1 MKIVTNDK
9 LIERNKKI
17 GNYLSIGS
25 IIILGVGMY
34 LSFQDNMIQYSYLA
48 LIFGFGFSQFGISL
62 GNKFGRSPRPFEALG
77 DNLKGLAETFTL
89 YNYHGPAAHMLVGP
103 AGIWV
108 ISPFPQK
115 GTISYGNNKW
125 SQKGANWYMK
135 VFAQEGLGKPDKEA
149 AVAAEEV
156 VKYLNKNN
164 LSELAPFVNP
174 VVVFT
179 NDKAV
184 VSAAEAP
191 VQTVHVAK
199 LKDMMRREAKKTNL
213 STEMLHPLI
222 NNLPK
227 PEK

>member
-1 MKIVTNDK
+1 MKIVSNEN

-48 LIFGFGFSQFGISL
+48 LIFGFATSQFGISL
-62 GNKFGRSPRPFEALG
+62 GNKFGRAPRPFEAIG

-89 YNYHGPAAHMLVGP
+89 FNYYGPAAHLLIGP

-108 ISPFPQK
+108 VSPFPQK
-115 GTISYGNNKW
+115 GNISYVNNRW
-125 SQKGANWYMK
+125 QQKGANWYMK
-135 VFAQEGLGKPDKEA
+135 MFAQEGLGKPDKEA
-149 AVAAEEV
+149 VVAAEEV
-156 VKYLNKNN
+156 VKYLNKND
-164 LSELAPFVNP
+164 LADLTPYVYP

-184 VSAAEAP
+184 VAAQEAP
-191 VQTVHVAK
+191 VPSVHVSK
-199 LKDMMRREAKKTNL
+199 LKDMMRREAKKNNL
-213 STEMLHPLI
+213 SSEILQPLL
-222 NNLPK
+222 NTLPK
-227 PEK
+227 PAK